1 MSRVFVTI
9 AAAVLAATAATA
21 AEPEPLTSASAKWV
35 AEGHVELAATW
46 QGGACEKPGEATV
59 DATEADETTDAV
71 TIPTESTSEVCT
83 MQIVPVEFTG
93 LIPVEP
99 FTETLAITV
108 LAPDG
113 QAKATGS
120 VTISR

>member
-1 MSRVFVTI
+1 M
-9 AAAVLAATAATA
+9 
-21 AEPEPLTSASAKWV
+21 
-35 AEGHVELAATW
+35 
-46 QGGACEKPGEATV
+46 TV

-71 TIPTESTSEVCT
+71 TIPTESTSDVCT

-99 FTETLAITV
+99 LTEMLAITV